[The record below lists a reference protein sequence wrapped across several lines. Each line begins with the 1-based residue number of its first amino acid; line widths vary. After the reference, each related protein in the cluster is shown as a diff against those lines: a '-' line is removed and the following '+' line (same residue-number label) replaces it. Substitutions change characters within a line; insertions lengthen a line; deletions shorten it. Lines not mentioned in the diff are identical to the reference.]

1 MASEA
6 ITPATYSGVHVL
18 QQMDS
23 YGQPVMRRA
32 KDDYIN
38 ATQVLR
44 AAGFP
49 KTQRTKIL
57 ERDISGGVHEK
68 VQGGFHMFQ
77 GTWVPLDTAIKLARK
92 HGVHE
97 LLAPL
102 FEFAL
107 AEGIQSDIFKN
118 MAKFAKPY
126 KIARAIAKVDAR
138 PASTRI
144 NHSST
149 IAAIFDDDEDDDEDE
164 LDGDPDEDQSDTET
178 EELTLRASD
187 ATRNADDDT
196 EEDASKTRESRR
208 PRAVRASGSG
218 SSSTQNQNTETST
231 QEPQTSSSSSGS
243 EDNAEASSPPPPKSA
258 PSTPQLRKQTIPPP
272 SPKST
277 PAFASNLT
285 VAQPRRGPGRPK
297 GSKNRAGSG
306 SPAPNSPRPSTR
318 RLESN
323 SPEKESSRAS
333 NAPIPTRS
341 PTPSF
346 KSLKRNERVPAGSS
360 KLKESTVSGASKRV
374 SSQETALQGSPGRQ
388 GSGDSAPKD
397 DTADLMDPYNLL
409 RRRNSSDSSSNEFS
423 LDEREISVDFM
434 EWGNNQDTHTRARI
448 RTENQSFPSTDEAFA
463 DYSNEEDAFESDRVK
478 KKMKGFANPPNSA
491 ATTLGTTRKRKR
503 TKKPSV
509 CASCGVFS
517 ARWKHRVAGGLSVVL
532 CDPCGLKQCIAVG
545 DADASAGMF
554 SEYLNASD
562 SADRDARVRETVSM
576 EESEDEKTMGGNSHL
591 DEVSGT
597 PDMKRLTGLAEDSR
611 NRSQKLK
618 ALLGALKHE
627 DAVMDRAYRRAIVWS
642 RQVRL
647 GIFKGKENVRSSDE
661 KEEGADD
668 DEESLDADDEYG
680 WRSDAVNHFIGA
692 VQART

>member
-107 AEGIQSDIFKN
+107 ADGIQSDIFKN

-138 PASTRI
+138 PASARI

-149 IAAIFDDDEDDDEDE
+149 IAAIFDDDEDDEEDE

-178 EELTLRASD
+178 EELTLRPSD
-187 ATRNADDDT
+187 PTRNVEDDT

-218 SSSTQNQNTETST
+218 SSSNQNQNAEAST

-243 EDNAEASSPPPPKSA
+243 EDNAEASSPPAPKSA

-333 NAPIPTRS
+333 GSNAPIPTRS

-360 KLKESTVSGASKRV
+360 KLKESTVSGSSKRV
-374 SSQETALQGSPGRQ
+374 SSQETALQGPPGRQ

-397 DTADLMDPYNLL
+397 DTADLMDPYGLL
-409 RRRNSSDSSSNEFS
+409 RRRNSSNSSSNEFS
-423 LDEREISVDFM
+423 IDDREISVDFM
-434 EWGNNQDTHTRARI
+434 DWGSNNQDSLARARI
-448 RTENQSFPSTDEAFA
+448 RTENQSFPTTDEAFA
-463 DYSNEEDAFESDRVK
+463 DYANEVDTFESDRVK
-478 KKMKGFANPPNSA
+478 KKMKGLAVVPNSA
-491 ATTLGTTRKRKR
+491 GTLGTRKRKR
-503 TKKPSV
+503 SKKSSV

-532 CDPCGLKQCIAVG
+532 CDPCGLKHCIAVS
-545 DADASAGMF
+545 DAETSAGMF
-554 SEYLNASD
+554 SEYLNAPD
-562 SADRDARVRETVSM
+562 SMDADARVRETAPM
-576 EESEDEKTMGGNSHL
+576 EESDDEKTMTRNQV

-597 PDMKRLTGLAEDSR
+597 PDMKRLTSLAEDSR

-618 ALLGALKHE
+618 ALLAALKHE

-647 GIFKGKENVRSSDE
+647 GIFKGKENVRGSEE
-661 KEEGADD
+661 KEEGRDE

-680 WRSDAVNHFIGA
+680 WRSEAVNHFIGA